1 MDDSQLVE
9 MTRASNQIFGSYP
22 KVGGS
27 NPSPAISNHQIGP
40 SQDGPF
46 CCPWGDERCSTRSS
60 TELISFPMLTKCS
73 QISKNAPLQRLGR
86 FLPLCLIHVRIHI
99 RGDLN
104 VGVTE

>member
-73 QISKNAPLQRLGR
+73 QISKNAPHIGSVVLGSALT
-86 FLPLCLIHVRIHI
+86 FVSWGSASCGSVS
-99 RGDLN
+99 
-104 VGVTE
+104 